1 MDQYLGSGQAALPLI
16 KGICCLL
23 SAEQTHELFAM
34 LAREEAR
41 LAAGLPMTEVARD
54 ELELCRLV
62 CLAVHIEQNRLDRTP
77 LAVYQGREQLMAG
90 AAALLDDDA
99 SLECQDAMRFL
110 ALLLDKLLR
119 GNRGDYR
126 GSYQA
131 KLDGLTLG
139 AMEQRVLAA
148 QSPNTGAVVR
158 GSWLR
163 KGRNQL
169 GHASWLDVV
178 EAALWCFW
186 HSDDVQS
193 GEALLGVLLG
203 ADERVRLIYG
213 LLAGAF
219 YLADVTTPADA
230 VDCQSPIAG

>member
-1 MDQYLGSGQAALPLI
+1 MPLI
-16 KGICCLL
+16 RGICCLL
-23 SAEQTHELFAM
+23 SAEQTHELVAV

-41 LAAGLPMTEVARD
+41 LAAGLPMSEVARD

-62 CLAVHIEQNRLDRTP
+62 CLAVHIEQNRLDHTP

-90 AAALLDDDA
+90 AAALLDEDA

-119 GNRGDYR
+119 GNRGDCR

-139 AMEQRVLAA
+139 AMEQRALAA
-148 QSPNTGAVVR
+148 QSANTGAVVR

-163 KGRNQL
+163 KERNQL

-186 HSDDVQS
+186 HGDDLQS

-203 ADERVRLIYG
+203 ADIRVRMVYG

-219 YLADVTTPADA
+219 YL
-230 VDCQSPIAG
+230 VD

>member
-1 MDQYLGSGQAALPLI
+1 MDQCLVLGQAAMPLI
-16 KGICCLL
+16 RGICCLL
-23 SAEQTHELFAM
+23 SAEQTHELVAV

-41 LAAGLPMTEVARD
+41 LAAWLPMSEVARD

-62 CLAVHIEQNRLDRTP
+62 CLAVHIEQNRLDHTP

-90 AAALLDDDA
+90 AAALLDEDA

-119 GNRGDYR
+119 GNRGDCR

-139 AMEQRVLAA
+139 AMEQRALAA
-148 QSPNTGAVVR
+148 QSANTGAVVR

-163 KGRNQL
+163 KERNQL

-186 HSDDVQS
+186 HGDDLQS

-203 ADERVRLIYG
+203 ADIRVRMVYG

-219 YLADVTTPADA
+219 YL
-230 VDCQSPIAG
+230 VD